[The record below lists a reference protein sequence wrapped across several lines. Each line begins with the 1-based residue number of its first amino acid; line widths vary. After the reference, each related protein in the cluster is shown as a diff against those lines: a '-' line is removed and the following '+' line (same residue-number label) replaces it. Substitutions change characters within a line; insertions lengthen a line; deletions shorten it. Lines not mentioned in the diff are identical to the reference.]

1 MKMKALYVNHNDET
15 FTELTHGQA
24 LDVIFN
30 ADNAEMYGDHVN
42 QIVDLGNEIKL
53 ELYRNNEFVPFAG
66 YYERVKTLS
75 ELYTNIS
82 DWFEEVE

>member
-15 FTELTHGQA
+15 FE
-24 LDVIFN
+24 
-30 ADNAEMYGDHVN
+30 
-42 QIVDLGNEIKL
+42 
-53 ELYRNNEFVPFAG
+53 G